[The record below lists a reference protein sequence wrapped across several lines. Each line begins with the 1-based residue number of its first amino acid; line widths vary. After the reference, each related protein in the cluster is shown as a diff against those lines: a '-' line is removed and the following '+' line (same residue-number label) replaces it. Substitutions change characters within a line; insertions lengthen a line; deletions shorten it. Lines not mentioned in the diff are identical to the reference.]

1 MDIVILIGRILFA
14 LIFIGGGFGHLTS
27 TAAMT
32 QVVKSKRVPM
42 ARAVVLATGVLL
54 LVCALMLIV
63 GLWADVAAL
72 GLFCFLVPTAILI
85 HDFWTEND
93 PQARLMEQ
101 LHFNKDL
108 SLAGAAL
115 ILLGFLLL
123 AGDEAGLFLTDPL
136 LPSLTN

>member
-1 MDIVILIGRILFA
+1 MDIIILVGRILFA
-14 LIFIGGGFGHLTS
+14 LVFVGGGIGHLTA

-32 QVVKSKRVPM
+32 QVVQAKRIPA

-54 LVCALMLIV
+54 LVAALMVIV
-63 GLWADVAAL
+63 GVWADVAAL
-72 GLFCFLVPTAILI
+72 GLFCFLVPTAFLI
-85 HDFWTEND
+85 HGFWADSD

-101 LHFNKDL
+101 LHFNKDM

-123 AGDEAGLFLTDPL
+123 AGDDVGLFLTGAL
-136 LPSLTN
+136 LPSLAG

>member
-1 MDIVILIGRILFA
+1 MDVIILVGRILLA
-14 LIFIGGGFGHLTS
+14 LVFVGGGIGHLS
-27 TAAMT
+27 ATAAMT
-32 QVVKSKRVPM
+32 QVVQAKRIPA
-42 ARAVVLATGVLL
+42 ARVVVLATGILL
-54 LVCALMLIV
+54 LAAAVMVIA

-72 GLFCFLVPTAILI
+72 GLFCFLVPTAFLI
-85 HDFWTEND
+85 HEFWSEDD

-101 LHFNKDL
+101 LHFNKDM

-136 LPSLTN
+136 LPSLVG

>member
-1 MDIVILIGRILFA
+1 MDIVILVGRILFA
-14 LIFIGGGFGHLTS
+14 LVFIGGGIGHLTA
-27 TAAMT
+27 TTAMT
-32 QVVKSKRVPM
+32 QIVEAKRIPA

-54 LVCALMLIV
+54 VIAALMLIV

-72 GLFCFLVPTAILI
+72 GLFCFLVPTAIFI
-85 HDFWTEND
+85 HNFWTEED
-93 PQARLMEQ
+93 PQTRLMEQ

-108 SLAGAAL
+108 SLAGGAL